1 MDKMGEFVQDALDC
15 IEYANG
21 PATSKWGAVRAANGH
36 PAPFNLRYIEIGN
49 ENGGPKYHERYA
61 LMHDA
66 IQAKYPEIKIVSDVW
81 HGPVKGR
88 PQHIRDE
95 HYYKSPDWFMTTGAK
110 MYDTYPRGEF
120 EVFVGEYAVTQD
132 VGRWGDLR
140 AAIGEAAFMC
150 ALERNADVVKLAA
163 YAPLFAN
170 AKHTAWKPNL
180 IYPMTDGNFVNP
192 SWNVQKLFSEN
203 RGREV
208 LAFDQTSR
216 WFKARKGQACRAVQF
231 SAVRDADGSVVVKAV
246 NCSEEPQPLTLAL
259 AGKKIAQAQKTLFTG
274 PGARASNSPLARE
287 ALKEASGAAAVKD
300 GAVADTL
307 PPLSLTVFRVS
318 ANNR

>member
-1 MDKMGEFVQDALDC
+1 
-15 IEYANG
+15 
-21 PATSKWGAVRAANGH
+21 
-36 PAPFNLRYIEIGN
+36 
-49 ENGGPKYHERYA
+49 
-61 LMHDA
+61 
-66 IQAKYPEIKIVSDVW
+66 
-81 HGPVKGR
+81 
-88 PQHIRDE
+88 
-95 HYYKSPDWFMTTGAK
+95 MTAGAK
-110 MYDTYPRGEF
+110 MYDSYPRGEF

-259 AGKKIAQAQKTLFTG
+259 AGKKIAQAQKTCFTG

-300 GAVADTL
+300 GAVAETL
-307 PPLSLTVFRVS
+307 PPLSLTVFRV
-318 ANNR
+318 R